1 VAAGI
6 QKGLA
11 AMVAL
16 LLATAWQYRKNTP
29 LLFVIIAT
37 LFGVA
42 ALIAASQSGVPEWI
56 IKLLAVGWL
65 ICMLTAGVFGVVKL
79 LVPDRRKTKL
89 S

>member
-11 AMVAL
+11 AIVAL
-16 LLATAWQYRKNTP
+16 LFATAWQYRKNTP

-42 ALIAASQSGVPEWI
+42 AFIAASQSDWPERI
-56 IKLLAVGWL
+56 VKLLAVGWL
-65 ICMLTAGVFGVVKL
+65 ICMLTAGVFAVVKS
-79 LVPDRRKTKL
+79 LVPDRKKTKL
-89 S
+89 L